1 MTKVVSTRGFY
12 PPGGSDAPTAR
23 KALLEVGGIVVSGA
37 GRGVAI
43 PRGDGAQWG
52 LPGLG
57 QSGVL
62 GLRGNGV
69 RGVVTSEGLEA
80 GLDAGGG
87 ESGQD
92 VSLPAVL
99 NDGDKAGELLV
110 GNGKK
115 R

>member
-23 KALLEVGGIVVSGA
+23 KALLEVGGA

-110 GNGKK
+110 GNG
-115 R
+115 